1 MIKRRARVN
10 PMKTA
15 LMLTTFTTVAA
26 GALAGLAVTVSA
38 QDPAPQV
45 QVVARESDR
54 RVDVT
59 IGGKPFTSYLWPTTI
74 KKPVLYPLRSAQGT
88 ELTRGFPLQPREGER
103 VDHPHHVGMWL
114 NYGSVNGIDF
124 WNNSDAIKPDQ
135 AAKYGTILHTGIA
148 NVKSG
153 AGRGELNVTAD
164 WALQDKTVI
173 LKEDTRYIFHA
184 MTNVRVIDRI
194 TTLTATEKPVT
205 FGESKEGVLGIRVRR
220 QLEEPSTKPEVFTD
234 AKGNPT
240 PVPAMNN
247 DGVNGVY
254 LTSEGKKGADAWGT
268 RGRWC
273 ALSGKVDGEP
283 VTIVIFDHPQ
293 NPNHPTYWH
302 ARGYGLFAA
311 NGLGGQEFNKAEAPR
326 SRTLQP
332 GESLKFVYR
341 VLILSGEPDV
351 RNLNIRYTEFTKDLG
366 S

>member
-1 MIKRRARVN
+1 MIKPRARVS
-10 PMKTA
+10 TA
-15 LMLTTFTTVAA
+15 LLLTTVTTVTA
-26 GALAGLAVTVSA
+26 GVYLSA

-74 KKPVLYPLRSAQGT
+74 KKPVLYPLRSAKGT
-88 ELTRGFPLQPREGER
+88 ELTRGFPLSPREGER

-114 NYGSVNGIDF
+114 NYGAVNGIDF
-124 WNNSDAIKPDQ
+124 WNNSEAIKPED
-135 AAKYGTILHTGIA
+135 AAKYGSIVHTGIA
-148 NVKSG
+148 SVKSA

-164 WALQDKTVI
+164 WALQDKDKTVI

-184 MTNVRVIDRI
+184 KTDVRVIDRI
-194 TTLTATEKPVT
+194 TTVTATEKPVT

-283 VTIVIFDHPQ
+283 VTMVIFDHPK

-311 NGLGGQEFNKAEAPR
+311 NGLGGKEFNKEEAPR
-326 SRTLQP
+326 SLTLQP
-332 GESLKFVYR
+332 GESLKLVYR
-341 VLILSGEPDV
+341 VLILSGEPEV
-351 RNLNIRYTEFTKDLG
+351 RNLNIRYTEFTKDFQ
-366 S
+366 